1 MKNFRLQ
8 IIFRVLALAVTLA
21 ACIFLW
27 LETGFY
33 LSAALVTLFAG
44 YQMLGIIHYAEG
56 TNRKL
61 SRFLDSIRYSDFSR
75 SFSGSKRGRSF
86 QELDA
91 GFQGVVEAFKKQR
104 LETEVQF
111 RYMQT
116 LVRHIGIGLISFNQ
130 KGEVELLNTAAKK
143 LFDIGGLQRIGELE
157 TISPALFNA
166 VNNIEHDDR
175 KVAQVSINNKT
186 LGLAIHATVFRLR
199 DEMVKLV
206 SLQDINAELEEK
218 EMEAWQNLTQV
229 LAHEIMNSVTPIA
242 SLSDTVKM
250 LIETKTRENG
260 DGYIIEKEALNDVS
274 EALDTI
280 ENRSEGLIRFVNS
293 YRDFTKIPNP
303 DRKRFSVKKLLQRVK
318 NLNKGEA
325 KAQEIIFK
333 ISVEPNSLEL
343 FADPHLIEQ
352 VLINLIKNAFRA
364 LENHSGGIITLW
376 AEMGGKGHIFIQVGD
391 NGQGIPEENLDKIF
405 IPFYSTQRPYKE
417 GGSGIGLSLSRQIMR
432 AHGGTLK
439 VQSTHDEG
447 SVFTL
452 RF

>member
-1 MKNFRLQ
+1 MQNFRVQ
-8 IIFRVLALAVTLA
+8 IILRVILLAITLA
-21 ACIFLW
+21 ACVFFW

-33 LSAALVTLFAG
+33 LSAALFTVFAV
-44 YQMLGIIHYAEG
+44 YQIFRLVYFVEG

-61 SRFLDSIRYSDFSR
+61 TRFLDSIRYSDFSR
-75 SFSGSKRGRSF
+75 SFSSSKRGESF

-91 GFQGVVEAFKKQR
+91 SFQEVVEAFKKQR
-104 LETEVQF
+104 IETEVQF

-130 KGEVELLNTAAKK
+130 EGEVELLNTAAKK
-143 LFDIGGLQRIGELE
+143 LFDTGGLQRIGELE

-175 KVAQVSINNKT
+175 KVLQVSIEYKT
-186 LGLAIHATVFRLR
+186 LELAIRATVFRLR
-199 DEMVKLV
+199 DEMIKLV

-260 DGYIIEKEALNDVS
+260 DGYIIQKEALNDVS
-274 EALDTI
+274 KALETI

-293 YRDFTKIPNP
+293 YRDFTKIPKP
-303 DRKRFSVKKLLQRVK
+303 DRKRFSVKKLLQSVK

-325 KAQEIIFK
+325 KEQKINFN
-333 ISVEPNSLEL
+333 ISVEPDSLKL
-343 FADPHLIEQ
+343 TADPHLIEQ
-352 VLINLIKNAFRA
+352 ALINLIKNAFRA
-364 LENHSGGIITLW
+364 LKNQSDGVITLH
-376 AEMGGKGHIFIQVGD
+376 AEMSGKGHIFIQVSD
-391 NGQGIPEENLDKIF
+391 NGPGIPRENLDKIF
-405 IPFYSTQRPYKE
+405 IPFYSTQRPYKG

-432 AHGGTLK
+432 AHGGTLT
-439 VQSTHDEG
+439 VQSRRAGGTA
-447 SVFTL
+447 FTL